1 MLSTE
6 KAKSPT
12 NVRSK
17 VKTKVETTGASVGSV
32 EMHQQLSDFTK
43 KEEEV
48 TSISSV
54 SVICG
59 DNMNLIWF
67 HCYPHSLIY
76 KHQPH
81 KINLTHD

>member
-54 SVICG
+54 SVISE
-59 DNMNLIWF
+59 DNTYSIWF
-67 HCYPHSLIY
+67 NCHPHTLLY
-76 KHQPH
+76 KH
-81 KINLTHD
+81 